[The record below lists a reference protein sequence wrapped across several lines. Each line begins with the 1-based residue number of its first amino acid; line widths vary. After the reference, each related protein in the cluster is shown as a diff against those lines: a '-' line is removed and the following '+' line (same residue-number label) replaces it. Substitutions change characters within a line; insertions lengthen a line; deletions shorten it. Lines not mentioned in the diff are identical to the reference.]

1 MADKGL
7 LAPGPGK
14 GREDVSDWTWAGC
27 VAGAERWFEVL
38 ECPADRR
45 FCAVVGTKLNGEGE
59 PDPAAGQKVV
69 ATTEKGYKD
78 AFKWA
83 FWLVDQELGGK

>member
-1 MADKGL
+1 MADKRL
-7 LAPGPGK
+7 LAPGPNK
-14 GREDVSDWTWAGC
+14 GREDVSTWTWAGR
-27 VAGAERWFEVL
+27 VDGAERCFEVL

-45 FCAVVGTKLNGEGE
+45 YCAVVGTRLKGNGE
-59 PDPAAGQKVV
+59 PDTAAGQKIV

-83 FWLVDQELGGK
+83 FLLVDQELEGK